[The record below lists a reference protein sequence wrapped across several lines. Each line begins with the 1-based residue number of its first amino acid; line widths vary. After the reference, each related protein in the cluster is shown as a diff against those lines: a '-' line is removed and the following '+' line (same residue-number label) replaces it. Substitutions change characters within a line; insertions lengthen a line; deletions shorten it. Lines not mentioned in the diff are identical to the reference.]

1 MKTKGKCI
9 NKNELS
15 FTLEIYGEN
24 IDLYC
29 CFDMINKNRGDEM
42 RGNSDSRREE
52 ITKYI
57 LANEK
62 GTVDDLAEKY
72 QVTKETI
79 RSDLNFLEL
88 KGLVYRTH
96 GGAVLRNANTE
107 IPMDLR
113 QQEQSVA
120 KKQIAYEAINY
131 ITDDMVLFIDPSST
145 VLPLGRL
152 LRMRK
157 NCTVFTNSYEL
168 VPYVAGT
175 QNKVILVGGEYW
187 SMGKRTVGSF
197 VRDMLQDIYFDM
209 VILGMEGCKGLT
221 GPGTN
226 VLDTLS
232 VNKHVIA
239 HSKQLMLLA
248 DYTKFDKEAG
258 YQFCDFRDADFVIT
272 NPLREEVRSG
282 IRAVKIIEAKI

>member
-1 MKTKGKCI
+1 
-9 NKNELS
+9 
-15 FTLEIYGEN
+15 
-24 IDLYC
+24 
-29 CFDMINKNRGDEM
+29 M

-62 GTVDDLAEKY
+62 STVDDLAEKY

-96 GGAVLRNANTE
+96 GGAILRNANTE

-131 ITDDMVLFIDPSST
+131 ILDDMVLFIDPSST

-157 NCTVFTNSYEL
+157 NCTIFTNSYEL
-168 VPYVAGT
+168 IPYVAGT
-175 QNKVILVGGEYW
+175 QNKAILIGGEYW

-197 VRDMLQDIYFDM
+197 VRDMLQGIYFDM

-221 GPGTN
+221 GPGIN

-232 VNKHVIA
+232 VNRYVIA

-248 DYTKFDKEAG
+248 DYTKFDKEAS
-258 YQFCDFRDADFVIT
+258 YQFCDFQDVDFVIT
-272 NPLREEVRSG
+272 NPLREEIKSG
-282 IRAVKIIEAKI
+282 ICAGKIVEAKI